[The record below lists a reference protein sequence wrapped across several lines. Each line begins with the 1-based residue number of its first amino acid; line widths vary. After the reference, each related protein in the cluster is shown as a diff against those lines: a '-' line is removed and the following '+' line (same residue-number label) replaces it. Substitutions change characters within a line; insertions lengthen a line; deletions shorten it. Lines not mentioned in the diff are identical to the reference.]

1 VTARPCALVVDDDP
15 FIAELLQVLLE
26 SHGYDVEVA
35 RDGIDVVEL
44 KRIYDVILLDLKMPV
59 FDGERL
65 TAYWKLTQ
73 PEVLKRV
80 IVLSGYSRH
89 TATDSLPAFDV
100 VSKPFDPLVLLGVI
114 ERCVAQQHLPK
125 TES

>member
-1 VTARPCALVVDDDP
+1 MSGTRYALVVDDDP

-26 SHGYDVEVA
+26 SRGYDVEIA

-65 TAYWKLTQ
+65 AAYWKLTQ

-89 TATDSLPAFDV
+89 PASEALPAFEV
-100 VSKPFDPLVLLGVI
+100 VSKPFDPLALLGVI
-114 ERCVAQQHLPK
+114 DRCVAQHSRPPD
-125 TES
+125 ES